1 MNLNWKI
8 SEKEGK
14 NVSEKKEH
22 IFENKQLLKST
33 TSLHLFL
40 HQNDEK
46 VGFGAEWLVGIG
58 GTVLGSKVADSA
70 ARRTWRERREKQT
83 SRKKRKTKNFMIEK
97 RQYENM
103 KNEKT

>member
-46 VGFGAEWLVGIG
+46 VGFGAEWLVHRQRH
-58 GTVLGSKVADSA
+58 
-70 ARRTWRERREKQT
+70 RRHRPGLQSRGLRGAQDVERT
-83 SRKKRKTKNFMIEK
+83 KRKTNESKKNVK
-97 RQYENM
+97 RRILW
-103 KNEKT
+103 